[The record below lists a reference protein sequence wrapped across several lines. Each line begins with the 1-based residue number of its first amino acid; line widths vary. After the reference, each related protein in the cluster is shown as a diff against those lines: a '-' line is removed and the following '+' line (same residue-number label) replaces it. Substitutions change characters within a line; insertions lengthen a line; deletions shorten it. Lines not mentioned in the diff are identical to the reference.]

1 MSEKEP
7 GIEEEVMNTLMDTWK
22 EYPDMR
28 LIQLIVNVVAPIDP
42 DYIFNI
48 EDSKLIQ
55 LLNEFKIKIKGDGG
69 I

>member
-7 GIEEEVMNTLMDTWK
+7 GIEEEVMKALMDAWK
-22 EYPDMR
+22 KYPDMR
-28 LIQLIVNVVAPIDP
+28 LTQLIVNAAAPIEP

-55 LLNEFKIKIKGDGG
+55 LLNDFNERY
-69 I
+69 

>member
-7 GIEEEVMNTLMDTWK
+7 GIEKEVMQALMDTWRK
-22 EYPDMR
+22 YPDMR
-28 LIQLIVNVVAPIDP
+28 LIQLIVNVVAPIEP

-55 LLNEFKIKIKGDGG
+55 LLNDFKDRY
-69 I
+69 